1 MANWVVIG
9 IVSALHDLFTAM
21 WIGGM
26 LALLLAVLPAVR
38 ITIEKEQER
47 KKLLEN
53 IKKKLSITTYVSIIG
68 LAITGLLLGKASSN
82 FEGLMSFSTNY
93 GTMLSIKHI
102 IVIFMVIIALFRSIF
117 IKKIAFKNK
126 KVAEKLNFILLVV
139 NIVFGITILILSGLI
154 ARMPGS

>member
-1 MANWVVIG
+1 
-9 IVSALHDLFTAM
+9 
-21 WIGGM
+21 
-26 LALLLAVLPAVR
+26 
-38 ITIEKEQER
+38 
-47 KKLLEN
+47 
-53 IKKKLSITTYVSIIG
+53 
-68 LAITGLLLGKASSN
+68 
-82 FEGLMSFSTNY
+82 
-93 GTMLSIKHI
+93 MLSIKHI